1 VTRAYM
7 PERAILPSASSV
19 KGHQERFAPPSLMD
33 RCGFIEGTFAET
45 DDNGRDA
52 RKQSFT
58 PRVLNGAI
66 TCLR

>member
-1 VTRAYM
+1 MAEM
-7 PERAILPSASSV
+7 
-19 KGHQERFAPPSLMD
+19 GHQERFAPPSLRD
-33 RCGFIEGTFAET
+33 RRGFIEGAFAET

-66 TCLR
+66 TCQG